1 MNINV
6 TIAGKTYSV
15 KIEDLHTRP
24 VKAEVDGQVFEVWP
38 EETAP
43 QPVQAQSVPAAVSAA
58 KPAAAPTQTAASMQE
73 VRSPLP
79 GVIVEI
85 KVKPGDVVKNG
96 NPLCTLEAMKMKN
109 VIRAG
114 RDGSIAEVHIKTG
127 DQVQHNQLMFTYE
140 G

>member
-6 TIAGKTYSV
+6 TIAGKTYAV
-15 KIEDLHTRP
+15 KIEDIHARP
-24 VKAEVDGQVFEVWP
+24 VKAEVNGQVFEVWP
-38 EETAP
+38 EETAA
-43 QPVQAQSVPAAVSAA
+43 QSVQAQPVPIATPAV
-58 KPAAAPTQTAASMQE
+58 KPAAATSQPAASMQE

-85 KVKPGDVVKNG
+85 KVKPGDVVKTG
-96 NPLCTLEAMKMKN
+96 QPLCTLEAMKMKN

-114 RDGSIAEVHIKTG
+114 KDGTVAEVHIKVG

>member
-1 MNINV
+1 
-6 TIAGKTYSV
+6 
-15 KIEDLHTRP
+15 
-24 VKAEVDGQVFEVWP
+24 
-38 EETAP
+38 
-43 QPVQAQSVPAAVSAA
+43 
-58 KPAAAPTQTAASMQE
+58 MQE

>member
-6 TIAGKTYSV
+6 TIAGRTYSV
-15 KIEDLHTRP
+15 KIEDLHSRP

-38 EETAP
+38 EETAA
-43 QPVQAQSVPAAVSAA
+43 QPVQAQSVPAAVFAA
-58 KPAAAPTQTAASMQE
+58 KTTAAPTQTAINLQE

-79 GVIVEI
+79 GVIVAIE
-85 KVKPGDVVKNG
+85 VKPGDAVKAG
-96 NPLCTLEAMKMKN
+96 QPLCTLEAMKMKN

>member
-6 TIAGKTYSV
+6 TIAGRTYSV
-15 KIEDLHTRP
+15 KIEDLHSRP

-38 EETAP
+38 EETAA
-43 QPVQAQSVPAAVSAA
+43 QPVQAQSAPAAVFAA
-58 KPAAAPTQTAASMQE
+58 KTTAAPTQTAINLQE

-79 GVIVEI
+79 GVIVAIE
-85 KVKPGDVVKNG
+85 VKPGDAVKAG
-96 NPLCTLEAMKMKN
+96 QPLCTLEAMKMKN

-114 RDGSIAEVHIKTG
+114 RDGTIAEVHIKTG

>member
-15 KIEDLHTRP
+15 KIEDLHSRP

-38 EETAP
+38 EETAA

-58 KPAAAPTQTAASMQE
+58 KPAAVPTQTAASMQE

>member
-6 TIAGKTYSV
+6 TIAGKTYTV
-15 KIEDLHTRP
+15 KIEDLHARP
-24 VKAEVDGQVFEVWP
+24 VKAEVDGEVFEVWP
-38 EETAP
+38 EEDAP

-58 KPAAAPTQTAASMQE
+58 KPTTAPTQTTANLQE

-79 GVIVEI
+79 GVIVAI
-85 KVKPGDVVKNG
+85 DVKPGDVVKAG
-96 NPLCTLEAMKMKN
+96 QPLCTLEAMKMKN

-114 RDGSIAEVHIKTG
+114 RDGTIAEVHIRAG

-140 G
+140 S

>member
-15 KIEDLHTRP
+15 KIEDLHARP

-38 EETAP
+38 EETTP
-43 QPVQAQSVPAAVSAA
+43 QPMQAQPLSIAAPVA
-58 KPAAAPTQTAASMQE
+58 KPAAAPTQTAASVQE

-85 KVKPGDVVKNG
+85 KVKPGDAVKAG
-96 NPLCTLEAMKMKN
+96 QPLCTLEAMKMKN

-114 RDGSIAEVHIKTG
+114 RDGTIAEVHIKTG

>member
-15 KIEDLHTRP
+15 KIEDLHSRP

-38 EETAP
+38 EETAA
-43 QPVQAQSVPAAVSAA
+43 QPVQAQSVPAAVFAA
-58 KPAAAPTQTAASMQE
+58 KTTAAPTQTAINLQE

-79 GVIVEI
+79 GVIVAIE
-85 KVKPGDVVKNG
+85 VKPGDAVKAG
-96 NPLCTLEAMKMKN
+96 QPLCTLEAMKMKN

-114 RDGSIAEVHIKTG
+114 RDGTIAEVHIKTG

>member
-6 TIAGKTYSV
+6 TIAGRTYSV
-15 KIEDLHTRP
+15 KIEDLHSRP

-38 EETAP
+38 EETAA

-58 KPAAAPTQTAASMQE
+58 RTTAAPTQTAINLQE

-79 GVIVEI
+79 GVIVAIE
-85 KVKPGDVVKNG
+85 VKPGDAVKAG
-96 NPLCTLEAMKMKN
+96 QPLCTLEAMKMKN

-114 RDGSIAEVHIKTG
+114 RDGTIAKVHIKVG

>member
-15 KIEDLHTRP
+15 KIEDLHSRP
-24 VKAEVDGQVFEVWP
+24 VKAEVNGQVFEVWP
-38 EETAP
+38 EEEAP

-58 KPAAAPTQTAASMQE
+58 RTTAAPTQTAINLQE

-79 GVIVEI
+79 GVIVAIE
-85 KVKPGDVVKNG
+85 VKPGDAVKAG
-96 NPLCTLEAMKMKN
+96 QPLCTLEAMKMKN

-114 RDGSIAEVHIKTG
+114 RDGTIAEVHIKTG

-140 G
+140 S

>member
-15 KIEDLHTRP
+15 KIEDLHSRP

-38 EETAP
+38 EVTAA
-43 QPVQAQSVPAAVSAA
+43 QPVQAQSVPAVVSAA
-58 KPAAAPTQTAASMQE
+58 KTTAAPTQTAINLQE

-79 GVIVEI
+79 GVIIAIE
-85 KVKPGDVVKNG
+85 VKPGDAVKAG
-96 NPLCTLEAMKMKN
+96 QPLCTLEAMKMKN

>member
-15 KIEDLHTRP
+15 KIEDLHSRP

-38 EETAP
+38 EEEAP

-58 KPAAAPTQTAASMQE
+58 RTTAAPTQTAINLQE

-79 GVIVEI
+79 GVIVAIE
-85 KVKPGDVVKNG
+85 VKPGDVVKAG
-96 NPLCTLEAMKMKN
+96 QPLCTLEAMKMKN

>member
-15 KIEDLHTRP
+15 KIEDLHSRP
-24 VKAEVDGQVFEVWP
+24 VIAEVDGQVFEVWP
-38 EETAP
+38 EETAA
-43 QPVQAQSVPAAVSAA
+43 QPVQAQSVPAAVFAA
-58 KPAAAPTQTAASMQE
+58 KTTAAPTQTAINLQE

-79 GVIVEI
+79 GVIVAIE
-85 KVKPGDVVKNG
+85 VKPGDAVKAG
-96 NPLCTLEAMKMKN
+96 QPLCTLEAMKMKN

-114 RDGSIAEVHIKTG
+114 RDGTIAEVHIKTG